1 VDRAVQVYHQALALR
16 KLGDPARAELALREL
31 LAGAEAALA
40 RAPREV
46 DYFSSYGRRPSERS
60 HVADAHY
67 LVGLCHLGLGAV
79 SQARAA
85 FDAAL
90 VASPDHLGARL
101 ALDGMMP

>member
-1 VDRAVQVYHQALALR
+1 
-16 KLGDPARAELALREL
+16 
-31 LAGAEAALA
+31 
-40 RAPREV
+40 
-46 DYFSSYGRRPSERS
+46 
-60 HVADAHY
+60 VADAHY
-67 LVGLCHLGLGAV
+67 VVGLGHLGLGAV